1 MKTTNKIALGTFICT
16 YALIGAPV
24 VIGWDQSI
32 QTPKELSKTPQV
44 SIQEESQDKIACS
57 CIKTARQQGVDIPI
71 GTNAEDFEPNS
82 KPEIGGLILLSY
94 PKVDHV
100 AKILAFK
107 GEGFLVYEG
116 NFKECIKGERIIAY
130 NDQFIRG
137 FWTP

>member
-1 MKTTNKIALGTFICT
+1 MAIGLTSGATMMGDEPIMTNGPSMDRKIVYGPIQSDSG
-16 YALIGAPV
+16 LIG
-24 VIGWDQSI
+24 
-32 QTPKELSKTPQV
+32 
-44 SIQEESQDKIACS
+44 CS

-100 AKILAFK
+100 AVILSFEK
-107 GEGFLVYEG
+107 EGFLVYEG
-116 NFKECIKGERIIAY
+116 NFKKCIQRERIIY
-130 NDQFIRG
+130 YIDPFIRG